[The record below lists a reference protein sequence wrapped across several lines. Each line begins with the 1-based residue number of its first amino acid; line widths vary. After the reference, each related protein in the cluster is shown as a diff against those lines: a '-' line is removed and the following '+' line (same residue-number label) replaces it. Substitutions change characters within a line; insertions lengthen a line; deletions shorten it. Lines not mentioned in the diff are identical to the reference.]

1 MSLTLSLSYVEMW
14 FWFQQ
19 VNLIMIWWLLVE
31 ALEDWHVQKKVGV
44 IYTIEFLFLFLQ
56 LLGMIFLC
64 ISLIGLIKMS
74 FGVFDAW
81 LFFCL
86 QLPS

>member
-31 ALEDWHVQKKVGV
+31 ALEDWRVQKKVGV

-56 LLGMIFLC
+56 LLGMIFQC
-64 ISLIGLIKMS
+64 ISLIGLINLM
-74 FGVFDAW
+74 FLMLDY
-81 LFFCL
+81 FFCL